1 MPLASPLP
9 SASVL
14 RADGQTAPGGAA
26 HAVRLADDRPRHRD
40 QPGPRRAR
48 PALRGD
54 EGQDPVLAA
63 DEARA
68 LLDSISTDSL
78 LGLRDRALIGVMIYS
93 FAVSVRS

>member
-1 MPLASPLP
+1 
-9 SASVL
+9 
-14 RADGQTAPGGAA
+14 
-26 HAVRLADDRPRHRD
+26 
-40 QPGPRRAR
+40 
-48 PALRGD
+48 
-54 EGQDPVLAA
+54 VLAA